1 MKNSVLITGGA
12 GFIGFSLSK
21 KLLEQKYK
29 VYSIDNFNDYYSVK
43 IKKDRIKHLKKKFDN
58 FFFKKID
65 LINFKKLNEFVK
77 KKNIKKIIHLAAQ
90 AGVRYSY
97 ERPDIYFQSNLLGFF
112 NVIEI
117 ARKNNIKEI
126 LAASTSSVYGDQNKF
141 PIKENFDTSKPIQ
154 FYAATKKSNEVMG
167 YSYYKMFKMNFV
179 FMRFFTVYGPWGR
192 PDMSLYKFTKNIL
205 KNKKIDVYNNGK
217 HVRDFTYIDDIIEGI
232 VKILNLGVPKTYNL
246 YNIGSN
252 NPINLM
258 DFIEILENS
267 FGLKAKKEFLP
278 LQEGDMQDTYADIS
292 DLEKDFGYR
301 PSTTLEEGIFNF
313 VSWFKEYYDYK

>member
-1 MKNSVLITGGA
+1 MRLLVTGSA
-12 GFIGFSLSK
+12 GFIGAALCER
-21 KLLEQKYK
+21 LLDEGHN
-29 VYSIDNFNDYYSVK
+29 VIGVDNLNDYYNPNL
-43 IKKDRIKHLKKKFDN
+43 KKDRLLKFSNNSNFVNLEIDLSDQEKILEVFENNKFDAV
-58 FFFKKID
+58 
-65 LINFKKLNEFVK
+65 IN
-77 KKNIKKIIHLAAQ
+77 LAAQ
-90 AGVRYSY
+90 AGVRYSIKNPEAY
-97 ERPDIYFQSNLLGFF
+97 VKSNLIGFS
-112 NVIEI
+112 NILE
-117 ARKNNIKEI
+117 ASRKTKLKNLIF
-126 LAASTSSVYGDQNKF
+126 ASSSSVYGGNLKLPFSTKDDVNK
-141 PIKENFDTSKPIQ
+141 PLS
-154 FYAATKKSNEVMG
+154 FYAATKIANELMAHS
-167 YSYYKMFKMNFV
+167 YSHIHDLQCTGL
-179 FMRFFTVYGPWGR
+179 RFFTVYGPWDR
-192 PDMSLYKFTKNIL
+192 PDMALQSFSQALIKGE
-205 KNKKIDVYNNGK
+205 KIQLFNNGN
-217 HVRDFTYIDDIIEGI
+217 HLRDFTYIDDIIEGI